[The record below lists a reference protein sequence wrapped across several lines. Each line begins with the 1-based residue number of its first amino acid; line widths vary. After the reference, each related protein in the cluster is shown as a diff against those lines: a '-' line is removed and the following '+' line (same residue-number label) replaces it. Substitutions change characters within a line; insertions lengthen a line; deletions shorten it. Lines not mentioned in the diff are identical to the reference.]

1 MNICRFIPIFLVLL
15 LACRPAAT
23 ALPDAQPTTPAPS
36 PASTATRAVLSSPTA
51 SPEPAP
57 TSTPELPKQLP
68 SSLYFRYDPKG
79 NSQVWRLEV
88 DSVTFSQITHEEGM
102 VDSFSVSLAD
112 GAVAYIT
119 QNKLFM
125 VDREGQNRR
134 LLADDSKLPEDRQGT
149 YEYGWMS
156 SVALSPDGR
165 RVAYGL
171 DGLHLLDL
179 DTGEDRLLLENM
191 GNMLGEPF
199 IFSKELYAP
208 VSWSPD
214 GSMLLFSM
222 AYFEGSTLGIYE
234 PGAPQ
239 PFRRLRSSEPVQ
251 GSFTWTADSR
261 SVLVANPNYG
271 TSAPG
276 LWSFNAKT
284 GEETLILGG
293 FQPDSPMTFVAS
305 PFRLASGDLLSFYY
319 QVERINPD
327 IGIPT
332 KMMHISA
339 DGLYITEVRPEEFHG
354 SALWAPD
361 GSLVVHSGRC
371 CGQEH
376 KQLVLV
382 RPDKSPVQVLLEPGD
397 YYVLSLT
404 WGP

>member
-1 MNICRFIPIFLVLL
+1 MNIHRLMPILLIFLV
-15 LACRPAAT
+15 ACRPAAT
-23 ALPDAQPTTPAPS
+23 APPDTQTTTPAPL
-36 PASTATRAVLSSPTA
+36 PTSTARRAVLPSPTA
-51 SPEPAP
+51 TPEPAP
-57 TSTPELPKQLP
+57 TSTPEPPNHLAN
-68 SSLYFRYDPKG
+68 SLYFIYGPSG
-79 NSQVWRLEV
+79 NRQVWRLEA
-88 DSVTFSQITHEEGM
+88 DGITFSQITHEEGT

-119 QNKLFM
+119 QNKLLM

-156 SVALSPDGR
+156 GLALSPDGR

-191 GNMLGEPF
+191 GNLLGEPF
-199 IFSKELYAP
+199 VFSKELYAP
-208 VSWSPD
+208 ISWSPD
-214 GSMLLFSM
+214 GSMLLFGM

-234 PGAPQ
+234 PGAAQ
-239 PFRRLRSSEPVQ
+239 PFRRLWSSEPVE
-251 GSFTWTADSR
+251 GSFIWTANSR
-261 SVLVANPNYG
+261 SVLVANPSYG

-276 LWSFNAKT
+276 LWSFDAQT

-293 FQPDSPMTFVAS
+293 FQPGSPMTFVGW
-305 PFRLASGDLLSFYY
+305 PFRLASGDLLFFYY
-319 QVERINPD
+319 QVERIDPD
-327 IGIPT
+327 VGIPM
-332 KMMHISA
+332 KMMRKFA
-339 DGLYITEVRPEEFHG
+339 DGMYITELRPEEFHG

-371 CGQEH
+371 CGREH
-376 KQLVLV
+376 QQLVLA
-382 RPDKSPVQVLLEPGD
+382 RPDNSPVQVLLDTGD
-397 YYVLSLT
+397 HDVLSLT